1 MRFYA
6 CNNRTGFVRPYFHR
20 FIFHAKY
27 SEPPGFR
34 IHFGNSIPPQVFS
47 FGAPRG
53 FTSLGAVGFVLL
65 SATLLRWLS
74 AVRS

>member
-1 MRFYA
+1 VRFYA
-6 CNNRTGFVRPYFHR
+6 CNIQTGFVRPCFHR
-20 FIFHAKY
+20 FIFHANY

-34 IHFGNSIPPQVFS
+34 IHFGNPIPPQVFS

-53 FTSLGAVGFVLL
+53 FASLGAVGFVLL
-65 SATLLRWLS
+65 SASYWRWLS